1 MFLHEFEYELK
12 GIGGLGEKGVERLN
26 NLQILNVKD
35 LIEFFPI
42 KYEDRQNI
50 QTFPDFS
57 KVKSCDMMTVFTVVE
72 HKKFGDN
79 FKKNLKL
86 TVKSVNNETFEILL
100 FNRAFLENVFKK
112 DKKFYIY
119 SKFIYNDYSGLWS
132 CSNFDSEVFSD
143 NPERF
148 KKILPVYSL
157 TEGLTSKKISLY
169 VREALEYFFKFGQ
182 TDVPKFL
189 IEKYSLLSLSEALKE
204 IHFPSSLEMLE
215 KAKKTL
221 IYREIFLLQF
231 FSRYR
236 SSKILLRE
244 KKHLSRDLLERV
256 VSGLPF
262 ELTEDQKI
270 SIDEILLDL
279 GSSKPMN
286 RLLQGDV
293 GSGKTLVALLSGL
306 PLIEAGYQVAFMVPT
321 DLLAHQHY
329 DNLSNILLPFN
340 ISVTLLTG
348 SLKKREKEQVLE
360 NIKNGTTGLIV
371 GTHAIFYEST
381 EFKRLAY
388 VIIDEQH
395 KFGVVQR
402 EELKNKGE
410 GVDMLLMS
418 ATPIPR
424 SFALTLFGDLEVSFI
439 KTLPKGRLPITTY
452 LAKHGNENKV
462 YEFLRKE
469 LLKGHQVYFVYPL
482 ISSSE
487 KFELKDVNNMCL
499 KLKEVFSEYVVDMLH
514 SKLPS
519 DLKEEIMKN
528 FYSKKVDI
536 LVATSVIEVGI
547 DCPNATCMVVEH
559 AERFGLSTLHQ
570 IRGRVGRSNL
580 QSFFFLLYKE
590 PLTNAGKF
598 RLKTIKENLDGFKIA
613 EEDLR
618 LRGPGNLFGLEQAGY
633 LKLKIAN
640 FVDDRDII
648 VLIREE
654 LDLFFNDNTAYDKLD
669 IDLLDNLF
677 CSYLNVGRS
686 I

>member
-1 MFLHEFEYELK
+1 M
-12 GIGGLGEKGVERLN
+12 
-26 NLQILNVKD
+26 
-35 LIEFFPI
+35 
-42 KYEDRQNI
+42 
-50 QTFPDFS
+50 
-57 KVKSCDMMTVFTVVE
+57 
-72 HKKFGDN
+72 
-79 FKKNLKL
+79 
-86 TVKSVNNETFEILL
+86 
-100 FNRAFLENVFKK
+100 
-112 DKKFYIY
+112 
-119 SKFIYNDYSGLWS
+119 
-132 CSNFDSEVFSD
+132 
-143 NPERF
+143 
-148 KKILPVYSL
+148 
-157 TEGLTSKKISLY
+157 
-169 VREALEYFFKFGQ
+169 
-182 TDVPKFL
+182 
-189 IEKYSLLSLSEALKE
+189 LSLSEALKE

-236 SSKILLRE
+236 SSKVLFRE

-256 VSGLPF
+256 VSSLPF

-270 SIDEILLDL
+270 SVDEIFSDL
-279 GSSKPMN
+279 SSSKPMN

-306 PLIEAGYQVAFMVPT
+306 PLIEAGYQVAFMAPT
-321 DLLAHQHY
+321 DLLARQHY
-329 DNLSNILLPFN
+329 DNLSNILSSFN

-348 SLKKREKEQVLE
+348 SLKKKDKEQALE
-360 NIKNGTTGLIV
+360 SIKSGVSGLIV
-371 GTHAIFYEST
+371 GTHSIFYEST

-410 GVDMLLMS
+410 GVDILLMS

-424 SFALTLFGDLEVSFI
+424 SFALTLFGDLEVSLI

-452 LAKHGNENKV
+452 LAKHGNEDKV
-462 YEFLRKE
+462 YDFLRKE

-487 KFELKDVNNMCL
+487 KFELKDVNNMYL

-570 IRGRVGRSNL
+570 IRGRIGRSNL

-590 PLTNAGKF
+590 PLTSAGKF

-633 LKLKIAN
+633 LKLKISN
-640 FVDDRDII
+640 FVDDRDVI
-648 VLIREE
+648 VLIRKE
-654 LDLFFNDNTAYDKLD
+654 LDLFFDDKSSYDKLD
-669 IDLLDNLF
+669 IDLLNNLF